1 MATRKPV
8 GTQKG
13 RSLLSS
19 MIGSSLSNF
28 ENYNNKEVYSLG
40 NFTVTG
46 RMVSGF
52 AGFIVIIFM
61 LMVTFSSAA
70 NSVMVSGLGGS
81 TAFTADVIITEN
93 TGPSFSSTLNDEGDF
108 VDFGYVLEEVDWD
121 YTSNMRIS
129 HFDVVVDWSSN
140 GGAGGGRQ
148 VTLDASSQNNTAGES
163 QNNGGNGGTI
173 TILWP
178 VNQLPETV
186 SDTADDTDAFLVSF
200 ETEGE
205 WMGGKFTYTSESS
218 FADTTPLTSESIDY
232 TITLIYYT
240 WEFENIREIAEI

>member
-13 RSLLSS
+13 SSLLSS

-52 AGFIVIIFM
+52 AGFIVIILM

-81 TAFTADVIITEN
+81 TAYTADVIITEN
-93 TGPSFSSTLNDEGDF
+93 SGPSLSGSLDEGESIE
-108 VDFGYVLEEVDWD
+108 FGYIMEEIDWD
-121 YTSNMRIS
+121 YTQEMRITEIIVS
-129 HFDVVVDWSSN
+129 VNWNAD
-140 GGAGGGRQ
+140 GGVGPGRQ
-148 VTLDASSQNNTAGES
+148 VTFEVSSDNNTVGES
-163 QNNGGNGGTI
+163 QNDGGGGGDIPI
-173 TILWP
+173 TWSINP
-178 VNQLPETV
+178 LP
-186 SDTADDTDAFLVSF
+186 
-200 ETEGE
+200 
-205 WMGGKFTYTSESS
+205 
-218 FADTTPLTSESIDY
+218 
-232 TITLIYYT
+232 
-240 WEFENIREIAEI
+240 